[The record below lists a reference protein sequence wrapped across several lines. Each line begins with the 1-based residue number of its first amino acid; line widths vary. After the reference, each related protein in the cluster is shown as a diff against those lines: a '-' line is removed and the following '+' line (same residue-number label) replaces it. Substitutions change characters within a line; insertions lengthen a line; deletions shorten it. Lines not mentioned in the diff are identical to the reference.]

1 MKMQM
6 KFNSYLDKKQLVH
19 HESSF
24 GSFWIE
30 SMRTILNDMLIY
42 NKI

>member
-24 GSFWIE
+24 ESFSIE
-30 SMRTILNDMLIY
+30 SMRTILNAMLIY